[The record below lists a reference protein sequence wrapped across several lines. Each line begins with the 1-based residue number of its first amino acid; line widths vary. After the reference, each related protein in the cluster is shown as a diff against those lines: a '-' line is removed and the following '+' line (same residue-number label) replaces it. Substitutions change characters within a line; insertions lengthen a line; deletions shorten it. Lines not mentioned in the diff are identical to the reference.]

1 MEGASEDRLLAGCLY
16 EYARESHKLRSWL
29 VLRHTPKHKR
39 FWLPA
44 LIGIEF
50 ERSADD
56 HIHLSKSGWEM
67 WLDNFVAEL
76 AADESFAEVFERDP
90 SKVAKS
96 LAALPSYDRY
106 PKAVELPGR
115 YINVPGMQ
123 EIMIQIDWRR
133 YTNGKIGEEMKR
145 FAALNRPQSEPEPR
159 RTGKKR
165 QSKVIADLKALS
177 ALRIWKLH
185 EDEPWKRLEL
195 IAKICG
201 YKGCKRELSEHKQR
215 SKRGH
220 ADEPITAQAKTEMS
234 DARTRA
240 LDLFRRLF
248 PWGNPSNY

>member
-1 MEGASEDRLLAGCLY
+1 VLNNRK
-16 EYARESHKLRSWL
+16 RE
-29 VLRHTPKHKR
+29 
-39 FWLPA
+39 
-44 LIGIEF
+44 
-50 ERSADD
+50 ERSGPLMWREYEGNSAGDV
-56 HIHLSKSGWEM
+56 HLSRSGWHRS
-67 WLDNFVAEL
+67 LGDFAEEL
-76 AADESFAEVFERDP
+76 IANKSFAELLRT
-90 SKVAKS
+90 SRNKVESS
-96 LAALPSYDRY
+96 LDALATYNRY

-123 EIMIQIDWRR
+123 EITIQIDWRR
-133 YTNGKIGEEMKR
+133 YTNGEIGEEMKR
-145 FAALNRPQSEPEPR
+145 FAALNRPQGEPEPR

-185 EDEPWKRLEL
+185 KDEPWKRLEL

-201 YKGCKRELSEHKQR
+201 YEGCKRELSERKQR

-240 LDLFRRLF
+240 MDLFRRLF
-248 PWGNPSNY
+248 PWGNPSNC